1 MSRRRVSAIELL
13 VLCLVLLGGVP
24 SHAQAQGIPA
34 RVDALQAQ
42 LDQALATIAQ
52 LQTALK
58 AEADA
63 RMAGDA
69 TLQGSINV
77 MTGGGVTQAALDA
90 AVGAEAAA
98 RAAGDTQLQ
107 GNINAEAA
115 QRAAFD
121 DTLAAVSALAPYVK

>member
-1 MSRRRVSAIELL
+1 MYRRRESAVGLL

-34 RVDALQAQ
+34 RVEALQAQ

-52 LQTALK
+52 LKTALK

-63 RMAGDA
+63 RKAADA
-69 TLQGSINV
+69 TMQGNIDV
-77 MTGGGVTQAALDA
+77 MSGGGVTQAAVDA

-98 RAAGDTQLQ
+98 RAAADG
-107 GNINAEAA
+107 AA
-115 QRAAFD
+115 AAARTAD
-121 DTLAAVSALAPYVK
+121 